1 MAKEVFKVMRGKTIY
16 KVEAEQ
22 EYTTVGMTDLI
33 DYCDPNNWGG
43 TVTRIGKTTYRVEVY
58 TD

>member
-1 MAKEVFKVMRGKTIY
+1 MTKEVLEVKRGKTIY

-22 EYTTVGMTDLI
+22 EYTAAEMTDLI
-33 DYCDPNNWGG
+33 EYCDPNHWGG
-43 TVTRIGKTTYRVEVY
+43 TVTRIGKTTYRVEVC

>member
-1 MAKEVFKVMRGKTIY
+1 MTKEVLEVMRGKTIY
-16 KVEAEQ
+16 GVEAKED
-22 EYTTVGMTDLI
+22 YTTKEMMDLI

-43 TVTRIGKTTYRVEVY
+43 TVTRTGKTTYRVEVY